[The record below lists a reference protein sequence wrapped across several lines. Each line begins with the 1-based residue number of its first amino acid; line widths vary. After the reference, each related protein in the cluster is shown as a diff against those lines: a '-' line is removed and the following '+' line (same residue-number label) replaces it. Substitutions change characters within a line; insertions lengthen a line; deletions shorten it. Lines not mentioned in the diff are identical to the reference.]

1 MDDPFNLRRFVEA
14 QDLVYRSVIGELR
27 AGVKQSHWMW
37 FVFPQV
43 AGLGRSATAEMYAI
57 GSLDEAKAYLAHP
70 LLGGRLRECTQ
81 LMLDVTGKSARQ
93 ILGSPD
99 DLKFFSSMTLLPTQQ
114 PTKHSSAM
122 RSRNISTKKRICKLC
137 GCYQFNSSP
146 SLSGR
151 AISQKTAALAA
162 PAIAAAGSP
171 SLQIKPR

>member
-99 DLKFFSSMTLLPTQQ
+99 DLKFRSSMTLFAHAATDETLF
-114 PTKHSSAM
+114 
-122 RSRNISTKKRICKLC
+122 RD
-137 GCYQFNSSP
+137 
-146 SLSGR
+146 
-151 AISQKTAALAA
+151 ALAKYFDKEED
-162 PAIAAAGSP
+162 PQTLRMLSI
-171 SLQIKPR
+171 